1 MTRLII
7 HVEGQT
13 EETTVNEVLREHLLL
28 KGFDD
33 VAATL
38 IGNPRKTRG
47 GIVGW
52 NVAKREILRHLKESA
67 SLYVTTMV
75 DYYGLPQT
83 GNQAWPG
90 RAAASVLP
98 FAQKASTVESAMMD
112 EIVAEMGGESF
123 YPNRFIPFVVMHEF
137 EGLLFSDCSAFSSG
151 IERPDLEASF
161 QAIRDQFD
169 SPEEIDDSPTNAP
182 SKRVGRLVPGY
193 EKPFLGALAI
203 IEIGLE
209 RVRRECQHFNHWLE
223 RIESVTS

>member
-52 NVAKREILRHLKESA
+52 NVAKREILRHLKES
-67 SLYVTTMV
+67 SSRYVTTMV
-75 DYYGLPQT
+75 DYYGLPQK
-83 GNQAWPG
+83 GDRAWPG
-90 RAAASVLP
+90 RAAASALP

-112 EIVAEMGGESF
+112 EIVAEMGGNSF

-161 QAIRDQFD
+161 QAIRNQFD
-169 SPEEIDDSPTNAP
+169 SPEEIDDSPSNAP
-182 SKRVGRLVPGY
+182 SKRVERLVPGY

-223 RIESVTS
+223 RIESVNS

>member
-1 MTRLII
+1 MAGLII

-13 EETTVNEVLREHLLL
+13 EETTVNEVLKEHLLQQ
-28 KGFDD
+28 GFDY

-52 NVAKREILRHLKESA
+52 NVAKREILRHLKES
-67 SLYVTTMV
+67 SNRYVTTMV

-83 GNQAWPG
+83 GERAWPG
-90 RAAASVLP
+90 RAAAAHVP
-98 FAQKASTVESAMMD
+98 YAQKGSTVENGMMQ
-112 EIVAEMGGESF
+112 EIVAEMGGDSF
-123 YPNRFIPFVVMHEF
+123 YPVRFIPFVVMHEF
-137 EGLLFSDCSAFSSG
+137 EGLLFSDCAAFSSG

-161 QAIRDQFD
+161 QAIRDQFE
-169 SPEEIDDSPTNAP
+169 SPEEIDDSPINAP
-182 SKRVGRLVPGY
+182 SKRVERLVPDY

-209 RVRRECQHFNHWLE
+209 RVRRQCQHFNHWME
-223 RIESVTS
+223 RIESVIS

>member
-1 MTRLII
+1 MAGLII

-28 KGFDD
+28 KGFDY

-38 IGNPRKTRG
+38 IGNPRKSRG

-52 NVAKREILRHLKESA
+52 NSAKREILRNLKES
-67 SLYVTTMV
+67 SSRYVTTMV

-83 GNQAWPG
+83 SDRAWPG
-90 RAAASVLP
+90 RAAASSLP
-98 FAQKASTVESAMMD
+98 FTQKASTVESAMMD
-112 EIVAEMGGESF
+112 EIVAEMGGDSF

-137 EGLLFSDCSAFSSG
+137 EGLLFSDCAAFSSG

-161 QAIRDQFD
+161 QAIRDQFE
-169 SPEEIDDSPTNAP
+169 SPEEIDDSPINAP
-182 SKRVGRLVPGY
+182 SKRVERLVPGY
-193 EKPFLGALAI
+193 EKPFFGALAI

-209 RVRRECQHFNHWLE
+209 RVRSECQHFNHWLE
-223 RIESVTS
+223 RIEGVKS

>member
-1 MTRLII
+1 MAGLII

-28 KGFDD
+28 QGFDY

-83 GNQAWPG
+83 GNRAWPG
-90 RAAASVLP
+90 RAAASALP
-98 FAQKASTVESAMMD
+98 FAQKASTVESAMRD
-112 EIVAEMGGESF
+112 EIVAEMGGDSF

-161 QAIRDQFD
+161 QAIRNQFD

-182 SKRVGRLVPGY
+182 SKRVERLVPGY

-223 RIESVTS
+223 RIESLNR

>member
-1 MTRLII
+1 
-7 HVEGQT
+7 
-13 EETTVNEVLREHLLL
+13 
-28 KGFDD
+28 
-33 VAATL
+33 
-38 IGNPRKTRG
+38 
-47 GIVGW
+47 
-52 NVAKREILRHLKESA
+52 
-67 SLYVTTMV
+67 MV

-83 GNQAWPG
+83 GDRAWPG
-90 RAAASVLP
+90 RAAASALP
-98 FAQKASTVESAMMD
+98 FAQKASAVESAMMD
-112 EIVAEMGGESF
+112 EIVAEMGVDSF

-137 EGLLFSDCSAFSSG
+137 EGLLFSDCAAFGSG

-182 SKRVGRLVPGY
+182 SKRVERLVPGY

-223 RIESVTS
+223 RIESVNS